1 MIDDRHGIGRS
12 EAKPR
17 GRQGCIGGTA
27 GRQPLFG
34 RADRAPSCPLRARTM
49 PSPMPAEQ
57 FHIVRTGHRTLSA
70 ARHLA
75 CDTIQRRRRA
85 RTSGL
90 RTSVSDSN
98 RPDERE
104 TEGNGQSS
112 GIPADGAMD
121 VGAREPIETRGLHH
135 WREAT
140 ITEPG
145 LDDRG
150 NVFFAAIEMT
160 RMPMILTDPHQPD
173 NPIVFANKAFL
184 DLTLYEEA
192 EVLGRNCRFLQGP
205 QTDREMVAQLRDAV
219 AEKESVALEI
229 LNYRRDGSPFW
240 NAVFIGPVH
249 DTSGKLL
256 YFFASQLDVT
266 RRRESEK
273 AALQA
278 QKMEAVGQ
286 LTAGLA
292 HDFNNLLQVV
302 NGNLELAT
310 ARVEDARTL
319 RYLESARG
327 AAERGARLTGQLLAF
342 ARKSRLDPRPVDVSS
357 CVNGFADVM
366 ESALGKQV
374 ELQLSLRRNLPKAVL
389 DPEQFEMA
397 VLNIAINARDAM
409 PDGGL
414 VELVTGKVRLN
425 GDAASRGLASGD
437 YISVEIR
444 DDGEGMPPHVI
455 DRATEPFFTTKT
467 TGKGTGLGLAMAS
480 GFVQQSRG
488 RLEIESKVGHG
499 TTIRMLFPVAAADQ
513 AEAPAPPRP
522 TMLATPEAAAPVEHI
537 LIVEDSPDV
546 LALSKEI
553 LEEIGYRVSTAESGE
568 AALALFNSLAPHS
581 IDLLFTDLVMP
592 GGINGI
598 VLADEITRLDPGL
611 PVLMTTGYNE
621 ELVIEGPQASGL
633 DVLGKPYRR
642 SDLLDRVRQALN
654 QRGVTEHRRQASD
667 YGSAEE

>member
-1 MIDDRHGIGRS
+1 MI
-12 EAKPR
+12 EE
-17 GRQGCIGGTA
+17 
-27 GRQPLFG
+27 
-34 RADRAPSCPLRARTM
+34 
-49 PSPMPAEQ
+49 EQ
-57 FHIVRTGHRTLSA
+57 YG
-70 ARHLA
+70 
-75 CDTIQRRRRA
+75 
-85 RTSGL
+85 
-90 RTSVSDSN
+90 
-98 RPDERE
+98 ERE
-104 TEGNGQSS
+104 IEGDGQSS
-112 GIPADGAMD
+112 GTPAQGSMD

-145 LDDRG
+145 LNDRG

-192 EVLGRNCRFLQGP
+192 EVLGRNCRFLQGA
-205 QTDREMVAQLRDAV
+205 QTDRGMVGQMRDAV
-219 AEKESVALEI
+219 AEKDSVALEV

-249 DTSGKLL
+249 DTSGNLL

-273 AALQA
+273 ASLQA

-310 ARVEDARTL
+310 ARVEDERTL
-319 RYLESARG
+319 RYLQRASGAAGRG
-327 AAERGARLTGQLLAF
+327 AKLTGQLLAF
-342 ARKSRLDPRPVDVSS
+342 ARKSRLDPRPVDISA

-366 ESALGKQV
+366 ESALGKQI

-409 PDGGL
+409 PEGGML
-414 VELVTGKVRLN
+414 ELVTGRVRLN
-425 GDAASRGLASGD
+425 GDAASRGLVPGE
-437 YISVEIR
+437 YISVEAR
-444 DDGEGMPPHVI
+444 DEGEGMPPHVI

-488 RLEIESKVGHG
+488 RLEIESEVGRG
-499 TTIRMLFPVAAADQ
+499 TTVRMLFPVAAAD
-513 AEAPAPPRP
+513 AVEPETPPRA
-522 TMLATPEAAAPVEHI
+522 TILATPETVAPVEHI
-537 LIVEDSPDV
+537 LVVEDSPDV

-553 LEEIGYRVSTAESGE
+553 LEEMGYKVSTAESGE
-568 AALALFNSLAPHS
+568 EALTLFKSLEPGS

-598 VLADEITRLDPGL
+598 VLAEKVSQLAPGL

-621 ELVIEGPQASGL
+621 ELAIEGPQASGL

-642 SDLLDRVRQALN
+642 SDLLDRVRQSLN
-654 QRGVTEHRRQASD
+654 QRGVTQQRRHPSD

>member
-1 MIDDRHGIGRS
+1 MNDKQ
-12 EAKPR
+12 KP
-17 GRQGCIGGTA
+17 G
-27 GRQPLFG
+27 
-34 RADRAPSCPLRARTM
+34 
-49 PSPMPAEQ
+49 
-57 FHIVRTGHRTLSA
+57 
-70 ARHLA
+70 
-75 CDTIQRRRRA
+75 
-85 RTSGL
+85 
-90 RTSVSDSN
+90 
-98 RPDERE
+98 ERVI
-104 TEGNGQSS
+104 EGNGQSS
-112 GIPADGAMD
+112 GIPAEGAMD

-160 RMPMILTDPHQPD
+160 RMPMILTDPHQTD

-205 QTDREMVAQLRDAV
+205 QTDREMVGQMRDAV
-219 AEKESVALEI
+219 SENESVALEV

-273 AALQA
+273 ASLQA

-310 ARVEDARTL
+310 ARVEDERTL
-319 RYLESARG
+319 RYLQSARG
-327 AAERGARLTGQLLAF
+327 AAERGAKLTGQLLAF
-342 ARKSRLDPRPVDVSS
+342 ARKSRLDPRPVDVSA

-366 ESALGKQV
+366 ESAIGKQV

-409 PDGGL
+409 PEGGM
-414 VELVTGKVRLN
+414 VELVTGKVRVID
-425 GDAASRGLASGD
+425 DAASQGLTPGE

-444 DDGEGMPPHVI
+444 DEGEGMPPHVI

-488 RLEIESKVGHG
+488 RLVIESEVGRG
-499 TTIRMLFPVAAADQ
+499 TTIRMLFPVATSDQ
-513 AEAPAPPRP
+513 IEPQAPPRT
-522 TMLATPEAAAPVEHI
+522 TMLAKPDHQAPVEHI
-537 LIVEDSPDV
+537 LVVEDSPDV

-553 LEEIGYRVSTAESGE
+553 LEEIGYKVSTAESGE
-568 AALALFNSLAPHS
+568 EALILFKSLEPGS
-581 IDLLFTDLVMP
+581 VDLLFTDLVMP

-598 VLADEITRLDPGL
+598 VLAQEVAKLDPSL
-611 PVLMTTGYNE
+611 SVLMTTGYNE

-654 QRGVTEHRRQASD
+654 QRGVTEQRRHPSD

>member
-1 MIDDRHGIGRS
+1 MNDKS
-12 EAKPR
+12 QA
-17 GRQGCIGGTA
+17 
-27 GRQPLFG
+27 
-34 RADRAPSCPLRARTM
+34 
-49 PSPMPAEQ
+49 
-57 FHIVRTGHRTLSA
+57 
-70 ARHLA
+70 
-75 CDTIQRRRRA
+75 
-85 RTSGL
+85 
-90 RTSVSDSN
+90 
-98 RPDERE
+98 DERDV
-104 TEGNGQSS
+104 EGGGQSS
-112 GIPADGAMD
+112 GTPAKGAMD
-121 VGAREPIETRGLHH
+121 VGAREPMATSGMHH

-184 DLTLYEEA
+184 DLTLYEES
-192 EVLGRNCRFLQGP
+192 EVLGRNCRFLQGA
-205 QTDREMVAQLRDAV
+205 QTDREMVAQLRTAID
-219 AEKESVALEI
+219 KKDSIALEL

-249 DTSGKLL
+249 DTSGNLL

-273 AALQA
+273 ASLQA

-302 NGNLELAT
+302 NGNLELA
-310 ARVEDARTL
+310 AGRVDDERTL
-319 RYLESARG
+319 RYLQSARS
-327 AAERGARLTGQLLAF
+327 AAERGAKLTGQLLAF
-342 ARKSRLDPRPVDVSS
+342 ARKSRLDPRPIDVST
-357 CVNGFADVM
+357 CVHGFVEVM
-366 ESALGKQV
+366 ESSIGTQV
-374 ELQLSLRRNLPKAVL
+374 ELQLSLRRSLPKAVL

-397 VLNIAINARDAM
+397 VLNIVINARDAM
-409 PDGGL
+409 PSGGM
-414 VELVTGKVRLN
+414 VEIVTGKVRLN
-425 GDAASRGLASGD
+425 GDAAARGLTPGE
-437 YISVEIR
+437 YITVEVR
-444 DDGEGMPPHVI
+444 DEGEGMPPHVI
-455 DRATEPFFTTKT
+455 ERAREPFFTTKG

-488 RLEIESKVGHG
+488 RLEIESEVGRG
-499 TTIRMLFPVAAADQ
+499 TVVRMLFPVAAVDAVEPEQ
-513 AEAPAPPRP
+513 PARPPL
-522 TMLATPEAAAPVEHI
+522 LATTEESSPSAHI
-537 LIVEDSPDV
+537 LVVEDSPDV
-546 LALSKEI
+546 LALSREI
-553 LEEIGYRVSTAESGE
+553 LEDVGYTVSTAETGE
-568 AALALFNSLAPHS
+568 IALSLFKSMAPGS

-598 VLADEITRLDPGL
+598 VLADEIKAIDPDL

-621 ELVIEGPQASGL
+621 ELVVDGPLASGL

-654 QRGVTEHRRQASD
+654 QRGVTETRRQTSD
-667 YGSAEE
+667 FGPAEE

>member
-1 MIDDRHGIGRS
+1 MI
-12 EAKPR
+12 EE
-17 GRQGCIGGTA
+17 
-27 GRQPLFG
+27 
-34 RADRAPSCPLRARTM
+34 
-49 PSPMPAEQ
+49 EQ
-57 FHIVRTGHRTLSA
+57 YG
-70 ARHLA
+70 
-75 CDTIQRRRRA
+75 
-85 RTSGL
+85 
-90 RTSVSDSN
+90 
-98 RPDERE
+98 ERE
-104 TEGNGQSS
+104 IEGDGQSS
-112 GIPADGAMD
+112 GTPAQGSMD

-145 LDDRG
+145 LNDRG

-192 EVLGRNCRFLQGP
+192 EVLGRNCRFLQGA
-205 QTDREMVAQLRDAV
+205 QTDREMVGQMRDAV
-219 AEKESVALEI
+219 AEKDSVALEV

-249 DTSGKLL
+249 DTSGNLL

-273 AALQA
+273 ASLQA

-310 ARVEDARTL
+310 ARVEDERTL
-319 RYLESARG
+319 RYLQRASGAAGRG
-327 AAERGARLTGQLLAF
+327 AKLTGQLLAF
-342 ARKSRLDPRPVDVSS
+342 ARKSRLDPRPVDISA

-366 ESALGKQV
+366 ESALGKQI

-409 PDGGL
+409 PEGGML
-414 VELVTGKVRLN
+414 ELVTGRVRLN
-425 GDAASRGLASGD
+425 GDAASRGLVPGE
-437 YISVEIR
+437 YISVEVR
-444 DDGEGMPPHVI
+444 DEGEGMPPHVI

-488 RLEIESKVGHG
+488 RLEIESEVGRG
-499 TTIRMLFPVAAADQ
+499 TTVRMLFPVAAAD
-513 AEAPAPPRP
+513 AVEPETPPRA
-522 TMLATPEAAAPVEHI
+522 TVLATPETVAPVEHI
-537 LIVEDSPDV
+537 LVVEDSPDV

-553 LEEIGYRVSTAESGE
+553 LEEMGYKVSTAESGE
-568 AALALFNSLAPHS
+568 EALTLFKSLEPGS

-598 VLADEITRLDPGL
+598 VLAEKVSQLAPGL

-642 SDLLDRVRQALN
+642 SDLLDRVRQSLN
-654 QRGVTEHRRQASD
+654 QRGVTQQRRHPSD